1 MNFKNIPCWVRVASV
16 VLVAVFLLNW
26 PADSGQ
32 WAAWVQALGSV
43 LALIVAIRLSEQER
57 LTRRQERDQDRSE
70 QAHAAA
76 YDMTTLTVELH
87 GHIVQLH
94 AYSAGNQDRSL
105 YLAEVLF
112 FKNFQ
117 QRLTRCTSGS
127 VPTMQ
132 KNLGLEV
139 RKLALAVTEYVVAR
153 SLGQVPQEPDWITW
167 GESAEGLSRQADM
180 AIPKTNA

>member
-1 MNFKNIPCWVRVASV
+1 MADFKNIPRWVRVASV
-16 VLVAVFLLNW
+16 VLAAIFLLNW

-32 WAAWVQALGSV
+32 WAAWVQACGSV
-43 LALIVAIRLSEQER
+43 LALVVAIRLSEQER

-94 AYSAGNQDRSL
+94 AFSTGNRDRSL

-112 FKNFQ
+112 FKAFQ
-117 QRLTRCTSGS
+117 QRLTACTSGS

-139 RKLALAVTEYVVAR
+139 RKLALAVTDYVVAR
-153 SLGQVPQEPDWITW
+153 SLGQTQQEPDWITW
-167 GESAEGLSRQADM
+167 AESANRLFHQADM
-180 AIPKTNA
+180 AIPKT